1 MKSRNLRTY
10 ATLFIGVITVS
21 FSSILIR
28 WTGDVPFTVIAFY
41 RVFISFI
48 LLMMYQIVMPGRS
61 VHSLLKWHWP
71 YILAGFFLTAHFITW
86 IASLQM
92 TSIANAIFLESTH
105 PLFGVLLSVF
115 ILKEIPRSSI
125 YLVLTLAMAGIFI
138 IVYSD
143 FNQSGTQLVG
153 DILAIFSA
161 LFFSVYI
168 LIARMYR
175 SETDFVKYLIY
186 IYGSASL
193 FSMGYIL
200 IVSDQLAGFPA
211 ESWIFIVLLA
221 LGPNLLGHSSLNW
234 ASRQMQIFKVNLAL
248 LLEPVLAT
256 LSGVVFLA
264 EYPSPYFYAGAF
276 LVLIALVYLVYNEKG
291 KPASRDGNVSPE

>member
-1 MKSRNLRTY
+1 MKSQRFRTY
-10 ATLFIGVITVS
+10 AILFMGVITVS

-48 LLMMYQIVMPGRS
+48 LLLFYQAAMPGRS

-71 YILAGFFLTAHFITW
+71 YILAGFFLTAHFVTW
-86 IASLQM
+86 IAALQM

-115 ILKEIPRSSI
+115 ILKELPRSSTVW
-125 YLVLTLAMAGIFI
+125 VLALAMSGIFI
-138 IVYSD
+138 IVYAD
-143 FNQSGTQLVG
+143 FNQSGTQLTG

-161 LFFSVYI
+161 LFFSIYI

-175 SETDFVKYLIY
+175 TEKDFIKYLIY
-186 IYGSASL
+186 IYGSAAL

-200 IVSDQLAGFPA
+200 IISDSMTGFPA
-211 ESWIFIVLLA
+211 ESWMFIVLLA
-221 LGPNLLGHSSLNW
+221 LGPNLLGHSTLNW

-256 LSGVVFLA
+256 LSGVIFLA
-264 EYPSPYFYAGAF
+264 EYPSTYFYAGAL
-276 LVLIALVYLVYNEKG
+276 LVFIALVYLVYNEKG
-291 KPASRDGNVSPE
+291 KPESKV